1 MELTELQQRIWEF
14 VTSDLA
20 HEPVAS
26 TDHVARMTRWC
37 QTLGPAAGADMEV
50 LVAGALLH
58 DVGVVIDRQKHYAVG
73 RDRAA
78 EILKEVQF
86 PEEKIDA
93 VLHVLEAHSRYGGA
107 PAPRTPEAEIGQ
119 DADALE
125 YIGAIG
131 ILRALVRG
139 LNDGSFDGKIDHFPE
154 YLRSILAK
162 VEDTFHSSQVAE
174 IGTSRLKYM
183 HRFLERIEQELRFE
197 A

>member
-1 MELTELQQRIWEF
+1 MELTGLQKKIWDI
-14 VTSDLA
+14 VKSDLA
-20 HEPVAS
+20 DEPVAG
-26 TDHVARMTRWC
+26 TDHVERMTRWC
-37 QTLGPAAGADMEV
+37 QTLGPVAGADMEV

-58 DVGVVIDRQKHYAVG
+58 DVGVVIDRHKHYAVG

-78 EILKEVQF
+78 EILKEVRF

-107 PAPRTPEAEIGQ
+107 PSPRTPEAEVGQ

-139 LNDGSFDGKIDHFPE
+139 LNDGSFDGKIEHFPE

-162 VEDTFHSSQVAE
+162 VEETFHTSQAAE
-174 IGTSRLKYM
+174 IARSRLKYM
-183 HRFLERIEQELRFE
+183 RSFLERIEQELRFE